1 MKPDSIRR
9 KELIDN
15 IVKSINES
23 MLPPFVVEPIVRDV
37 LTQVVQASEQQ
48 YKADVEA
55 WEKQSKE
62 EAITDG

>member
-23 MLPPFVVEPIVRDV
+23 SLPPFVVEPIMRD
-37 LTQVVQASEQQ
+37 LLAQVAQASEQQ

-55 WEKQSKE
+55 WEKEKE
-62 EAITDG
+62 ANESG